1 MHSGSIGLPRHAGNG
16 SPAAGQITTLTMK
29 PRSLYPA
36 LSIGLALA
44 LVLAAFVLRLDHLVA
59 RFFHVDEYI
68 SMLAARMTA
77 VKGVPILPSGMLY
90 NQGLLLSY
98 LAAPFSWLSDT
109 LSEEMLRWPSLLAGL
124 LTVAGFYGVGRR
136 ILSSRPAGLYALAF
150 AAFDGSMIV
159 WSGRMRMYALAGLF
173 MLGAVYFIARGI
185 LMTPRP
191 AYRFAAVACFLG
203 AILSHAVAVV
213 AIPAWLAAAVVVM
226 VLGRHQ
232 PGSPKDGDQPRP
244 REWLALAIALL
255 VIAGLGFSVITQV
268 AVLRPDQPDGG
279 AGVMGLLT
287 TFFDPGI
294 SWQRIDDYAYYFTT
308 RAYWPLTALGGVALL
323 AALAATLR
331 GRATRHDLATL
342 LLGLIFLFT
351 LAELSLVL
359 VSTWRKTRYLFVLC
373 QPVFILLAADGL
385 ARIGQWL
392 TCLLPRRSPGSATVT
407 LLLSVALIVAGWGVP
422 ALSSSGTRSTGDY
435 DTAFKW
441 VKSQWQAGDRVMT
454 VHPSAAYLYL
464 GHSDYYAA
472 ETSARVLMDDDSDEL
487 VDRYVGST
495 LIDSVEALNAALARE
510 AGRGRVWFVVDQDRL
525 FRRYTPLFTQQ
536 VFAQMDIVHN
546 QGGVPV
552 FLSHAYPKPAPVSP
566 PVVTDANFGNLI
578 ALRGY
583 ALDFAA
589 PMPDGTLPLTLYWRP
604 LTAQIPR
611 PFKVFVQLRNSED
624 AIVAQADHHM
634 LQGMLSPATLASLI
648 EQNEWLRDT
657 TVLAMPSGLPAG
669 EYRLLVGLYD
679 PDTFERVPLTADAS
693 GENAVLLTT
702 LRIP

>member
-1 MHSGSIGLPRHAGNG
+1 
-16 SPAAGQITTLTMK
+16 MK
-29 PRSLYPA
+29 PRSPYPA
-36 LSIGLALA
+36 PTTGLALA
-44 LVLAAFVLRLDHLVA
+44 LLVAAFVLRLDHLLA

-68 SMLAARMTA
+68 SMLAAQMTA
-77 VKGVPILPSGMLY
+77 LKGAPILPSGMLY

-98 LAAPFSWLSDT
+98 LAAPFSRLSEAP
-109 LSEEMLRWPSLLAGL
+109 SEEMLRWPSLLVGVVA
-124 LTVAGFYGVGRR
+124 VAGFYGVGRR

-150 AAFDGSMIV
+150 AAFDGSTIV

-173 MLGAVYFIARGI
+173 MLGAVYFIARGT
-185 LMTPRP
+185 LVTPRP
-191 AYRFAAVACFLG
+191 VYRFAAAACFLG
-203 AILSHAVAVV
+203 AVLSHSVAVV
-213 AIPAWLAAAVVVM
+213 AIPVWLAAAVVVM

-232 PGSPKDGDQPRP
+232 PGWPQEGAQPGT
-244 REWLALAIALL
+244 REWIVLVVALL
-255 VIAGLGFSVITQV
+255 VIAALGFSVITQV

-279 AGVMGLLT
+279 AGVMGLVT

-308 RAYWPLTALGGVALL
+308 RAYWPLTALGGIALI
-323 AALAATLR
+323 AAVAATLR
-331 GRATRHDLATL
+331 RRATRHDLVTL

-373 QPVFILLAADGL
+373 QPIFILLAADGL
-385 ARIGQWL
+385 ARVGHWL
-392 TCLLPRRSPGSATVT
+392 TCLLRRRATSTHAATAV
-407 LLLSVALIVAGWGVP
+407 LLLSTALIVAGWGAP
-422 ALSSSGTRSTGDY
+422 AVGSMGTRSTGDY

-441 VKSQWQAGDRVMT
+441 IKGQWRAGDRVMT

-472 ETSARVLMDDDSDEL
+472 ETSARVLMDDESDEL

-495 LIDSVEALNAALARE
+495 LIDSVEALNTALARE
-510 AGRGRVWFVVDQDRL
+510 AGQGRLWFVVDRDRL

-552 FLSHAYPKPAPVSP
+552 FLSHTYPRPAPVWP
-566 PVVTDANFGNLI
+566 PITTDANFGNLI
-578 ALRGY
+578 ALGGY
-583 ALDFAA
+583 ALNFTA
-589 PMPDGTLPLTLYWRP
+589 PSPDGTLPLTLYWRP

-611 PFKVFVQLRNSED
+611 PFKVFVQLRNDAD
-624 AIVAQADHHM
+624 AIIAQADHHI
-634 LQGMLSPATLASLI
+634 LQGMLSSATLASLI

-657 TVLAMPSGLPAG
+657 TVLAVPVGLPAG